1 MTETIQRHR
10 SLRWLGFPMLT
21 IGLLGVVAALGMAVA
36 ADGRWSALM
45 LYIGASGLSLATF
58 GTHNDTAIALMARH
72 PEDLP
77 RDARSELEEELTR
90 DKAGTLSLKAT
101 PRTAWVITV
110 IAMGLH
116 AAALS
121 RMVL

>member
-10 SLRWLGFPMLT
+10 SLRWLGVPLLA
-21 IGLLGVVAALGMAVA
+21 IGLLGVITAIGLAVA

-45 LYIGASGLSLATF
+45 LYVGASGLSLATF
-58 GTHNDTAIALMARH
+58 GTHNDTAIALMTRH
-72 PEDLP
+72 PDGLP
-77 RDARSELEEELTR
+77 SDARSELEEELTR
-90 DKAGTLSLKAT
+90 DKAGALSLKAT

-110 IAMGLH
+110 IALGLH

-121 RMVL
+121 RIIL